1 MAENKSG
8 YIHSKDICDM
18 IKTHSYIPTYVR
30 IKIADCCNPKLF
42 WNCNSI
48 ETNTVGDS

>member
-1 MAENKSG
+1 MVRMAENKSG

-30 IKIADCCNPKLF
+30 IKIADCCIQ
-42 WNCNSI
+42 NCFGTAIQSKP
-48 ETNTVGDS
+48 TQ